1 MYACL
6 SLEPC
11 KLCDMIG
18 GAFVARYNNTMH
30 IFLCWMNGGI
40 NGSETQLFVV
50 FLCKMWQFLQQ
61 NLKFLSNIG
70 NFGLI
75 LQKTHRNKHIFI
87 LMKCLTKKNRTN
99 IIKTGVALFSFG
111 CFFPFVFFIHHQ
123 NCSSLLLSNIF
134 SSFWIRNSMNHI
146 IYYQNGAYFCLVQ
159 FYNIIATIFKWIM
172 YTWIVQMR

>member
-1 MYACL
+1 MTWLAVLLLRVTIIRC
-6 SLEPC
+6 
-11 KLCDMIG
+11 IFF
-18 GAFVARYNNTMH
+18 FVE
-30 IFLCWMNGGI
+30 WMVELKVLKH
-40 NGSETQLFVV
+40 SYLLF
-50 FLCKMWQFLQQ
+50 FFCKMWQFLQQ
-61 NLKFLSNIG
+61 NLKFVSNIG